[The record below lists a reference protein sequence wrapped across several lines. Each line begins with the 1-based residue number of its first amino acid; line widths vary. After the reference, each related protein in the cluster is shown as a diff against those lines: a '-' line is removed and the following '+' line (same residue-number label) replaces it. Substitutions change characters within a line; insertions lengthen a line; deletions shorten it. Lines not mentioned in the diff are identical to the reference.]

1 MDLKTRILNS
11 VISEF
16 DEKGVRFTMDELAD
30 KLGISKRTI
39 YENIG
44 SKEGVIDFIID
55 EAFSSIKAQEK
66 KIIDNPELTIL
77 DKLQGILRVMPELSN
92 TLDYRRIYEI
102 RKFYPKLYQKIERN
116 LESGWDV
123 TMSLLDDAVK
133 QGLIKPV
140 NPVLFKEIIYL
151 TTSSLLKNSFLIE
164 NNITYDEAVSFLNDM
179 IFNGILVKE
188 GHTK

>member
-1 MDLKTRILNS
+1 MNLKTRILNS

-66 KIIDNPELTIL
+66 KIIDKPELTIL